1 MMTQKNYGS
10 KIYNNISH
18 FTLSVKNKKYRMI
31 ENRKRYYAENQR
43 IASNL
48 GSGYES
54 KDSKDS
60 IDRNDFF
67 QIILDI
73 LDYQ

>member
-18 FTLSVKNKKYRMI
+18 LTFSVKNKKYMMI
-31 ENRKRYYAENQR
+31 ENRKHYYAENQR
-43 IASNL
+43 IASKM

-54 KDSKDS
+54 KDSIDC

-67 QIILDI
+67 
-73 LDYQ
+73 

>member
-1 MMTQKNYGS
+1 MEKTKLKKLKLFVQVFNMLFNNYYS
-10 KIYNNISH
+10 KH
-18 FTLSVKNKKYRMI
+18 
-31 ENRKRYYAENQR
+31 YYAENQR
-43 IASNL
+43 IASKV

-54 KDSKDS
+54 KDSIDC

>member
-1 MMTQKNYGS
+1 MTK
-10 KIYNNISH
+10 
-18 FTLSVKNKKYRMI
+18 FTKH
-31 ENRKRYYAENQR
+31 YYSENQR

-54 KDSKDS
+54 KDS

-67 QIILDI
+67 QIILYI